1 MACWKQ
7 SQHACSQM
15 TARRS
20 GQRQSLPADDDDDD
34 DDEALSRE
42 RVADWKKMIDVQ
54 QDVMMET
61 LLSAVA
67 VQFYP

>member
-1 MACWKQ
+1 
-7 SQHACSQM
+7 M

-20 GQRQSLPADDDDDD
+20 GQRPSLPADDDD

-42 RVADWKKMIDVQ
+42 RVADWQKMIDVQ